1 MNENI
6 VQLKSALFIFI
17 PTIWKNYYNFS
28 MSMKDHFDL
37 IENGYE

>member
-1 MNENI
+1 MYENI
-6 VQLKSALFIFI
+6 VQLKSDLFIFI
-17 PTIWKNYYNFS
+17 PTRWKNYYNYL